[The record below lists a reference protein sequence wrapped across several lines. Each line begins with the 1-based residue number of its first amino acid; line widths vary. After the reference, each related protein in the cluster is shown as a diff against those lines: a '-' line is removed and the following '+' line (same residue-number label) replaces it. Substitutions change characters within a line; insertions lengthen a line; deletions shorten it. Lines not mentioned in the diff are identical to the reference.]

1 MQLTP
6 QITLRNISLSKAIEA
21 NISKH
26 VAKLDEFY
34 DRITNCRV
42 TIEVPHRHHH
52 QGNLY
57 HIRIDLTVP
66 GGELVVK
73 RDPPEHQAHE
83 DIYVAIRDAF
93 DSAERQLRDYA
104 ERQRGEVKTHNV
116 PSHGRIATL
125 FPNRGYG
132 FIEATDG
139 HEVYFHQNSP
149 IDAAFNRLKVGQEVR
164 FTEEEGDRGPQ
175 ASTVRVMGKHHLHD

>member
-6 QITLRNISLSKAIEA
+6 QIALRNISLSKAIEA

-93 DSAERQLRDYA
+93 DSAER
-104 ERQRGEVKTHNV
+104 
-116 PSHGRIATL
+116 
-125 FPNRGYG
+125 
-132 FIEATDG
+132 
-139 HEVYFHQNSP
+139 
-149 IDAAFNRLKVGQEVR
+149 
-164 FTEEEGDRGPQ
+164 
-175 ASTVRVMGKHHLHD
+175 